1 MAVQLFLVRLK
12 MYRLIPKI
20 LALFCV
26 LTLSACFFPEKFDSD
41 IQISKDGNY
50 TFKYDGILTFVMAR
64 AEQVQTSKL
73 SAKADAD
80 LKKLESELKKDPGFK
95 SAEYVGNSQYKV
107 RYEKTGTLLDKQTFK
122 FPADAAV
129 ITVSRKGNVVEVKG
143 LQLGTKELEQLK
155 PLKMEMDG
163 KINLKTSGVVKN
175 HNASS
180 TPTMGFGSYGWK
192 LKAVDEPAPLV
203 TIEIN

>member
-1 MAVQLFLVRLK
+1 MH
-12 MYRLIPKI
+12 RLIPKI
-20 LALFCV
+20 LALFCA

-41 IQISKDGNY
+41 IQVGKDGSY
-50 TFKYDGILTFVMAR
+50 TFKYDGILTFVLAR
-64 AEQVQTSKL
+64 AEQIKTGKL
-73 SAKADAD
+73 SANMEAE
-80 LKKLESELKKDPGFK
+80 LKKMESGLSKDPGFK

-122 FPADAAV
+122 FPSDAAV
-129 ITVSRKGNVVEVKG
+129 ITVSRNGNMVEVKG
-143 LQLGTKELEQLK
+143 LKLGAKELEQLK
-155 PLKMEMDG
+155 PLKMELDG

>member
-1 MAVQLFLVRLK
+1 MKKLFTLVVSL
-12 MYRLIPKI
+12 LS
-20 LALFCV
+20 AL
-26 LTLSACFFPEKFDSD
+26 LLSACLFPEKFDSD
-41 IQISKDGNY
+41 IQVGKDGSY

-64 AEQVQTSKL
+64 AEQVKTGKL
-73 SAKADAD
+73 SAKMDAD
-80 LKKLESELKKDPGFK
+80 LKKMESGLSKDPGFK

-122 FPADAAV
+122 FPGDAAV
-129 ITVSRKGNVVEVKG
+129 ITVSRNGNMVEVKG
-143 LQLGTKELEQLK
+143 LKLGAKELEQLK
-155 PLKMEMDG
+155 PLKMELDG

-192 LKAVDEPAPLV
+192 LKSVDEPAPQM